1 MRTFHPFLVE
11 PEISERKSP
20 WSKFDKMPLDEKR
33 ELYRCGKDFVTLDS
47 ILPWSEYLRENVHA
61 IFRKKRGAVQRSL
74 SLTLRQLYSFFHV
87 NASLVSHCHCIL
99 SLSTSDRLCSLRV
112 SYDHEMRKS
121 DVLRWL
127 TVISFHALF
136 VPRTKSSSLSP
147 KILVWSEII
156 SWTWNEMTM
165 E

>member
-1 MRTFHPFLVE
+1 MFHIFLVE

-47 ILPWSEYLRENVHA
+47 ILPWSEYLRENVHT

-74 SLTLRQLYSFFHV
+74 SLTLRQLYSFLHI

-121 DVLRWL
+121 DVLRWF
-127 TVISFHALF
+127 TVISCH
-136 VPRTKSSSLSP
+136 VLSFQEQRVRVCYS
-147 KILVWSEII
+147 KFWFGAK
-156 SWTWNEMTM
+156 
-165 E
+165 

>member
-47 ILPWSEYLRENVHA
+47 ILPWSEYLRENVHT
-61 IFRKKRGAVQRSL
+61 IFRKKRGAVQRSP
-74 SLTLRQLYSFFHV
+74 SLTLRQLYSFLHV

-121 DVLRWL
+121 DVTVTCFIGLR
-127 TVISFHALF
+127 SFRSTFFSFQEQRAR
-136 VPRTKSSSLSP
+136 VCYP
-147 KILVWSEII
+147 KFWFGAK
-156 SWTWNEMTM
+156 
-165 E
+165 

>member
-47 ILPWSEYLRENVHA
+47 ILPWSEYLQENVHT
-61 IFRKKRGAVQRSL
+61 IFRKKRGAVQRSP
-74 SLTLRQLYSFFHV
+74 SLTLRQLFSFLHV

-99 SLSTSDRLCSLRV
+99 SLSTSDC
-112 SYDHEMRKS
+112 
-121 DVLRWL
+121 
-127 TVISFHALF
+127 ALF
-136 VPRTKSSSLSP
+136 GYHMIMKCEKAMCFIGLRSFRSTFFSFQEQTVRVCYP
-147 KILVWSEII
+147 KFWFGAK
-156 SWTWNEMTM
+156 
-165 E
+165 

>member
-47 ILPWSEYLRENVHA
+47 ILPWSEYLRENVHT
-61 IFRKKRGAVQRSL
+61 IFRKKRGAVQRSP
-74 SLTLRQLYSFFHV
+74 SLTLRQLYSFLHV
-87 NASLVSHCHCIL
+87 NASLVSHCHCML

-112 SYDHEMRKS
+112 SYIIMKCEKAMCF
-121 DVLRWL
+121 VGLR
-127 TVISFHALF
+127 SFRSTFFSFQEQRVRVCYSKFWFGA
-136 VPRTKSSSLSP
+136 K
-147 KILVWSEII
+147 
-156 SWTWNEMTM
+156 
-165 E
+165 